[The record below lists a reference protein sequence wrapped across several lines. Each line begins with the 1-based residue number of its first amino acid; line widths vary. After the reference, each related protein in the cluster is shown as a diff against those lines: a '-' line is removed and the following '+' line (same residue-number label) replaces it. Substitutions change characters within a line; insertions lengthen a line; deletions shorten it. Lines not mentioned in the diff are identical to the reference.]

1 MQTATE
7 QEYLNTITPPA
18 QRTFVASGDTVIRNF
33 DISFSDIPAEGEKRQ
48 FTIVGSNGAQFK
60 LEVKD
65 NATGFYYN
73 FTTNAFQADKASLES
88 VIGITYYTG
97 YIHFPNTVTTDAVN
111 GAVSSGAKVVMD
123 TAVANKMAVGDR
135 VTGNAALDA
144 AVITVAALNPDGD
157 NANEFALSSA
167 IVIADDE
174 LLSFSGDDQYDI
186 YLYALPGTEH
196 DNYNEVRFGDGT
208 IDLNSSHG
216 SNSLMMQKVIYQY
229 AKVLLTISGYSPN
242 GLITFT
248 NTAKTLSID
257 RGNNVLTPFSFSFTS
272 QVTAA
277 FRILKQPSAM
287 DILSFVTPTVGAAPE
302 LLPGENQY
310 PSVTGTDTVNGAVTS
325 GTSVT
330 MDTAVASTMKVGD
343 RITGNTALNAATV
356 TVVSLDSTNVFTMS
370 EAIALADELSLSFS
384 NQMNYQ
390 WPVDSVL
397 GISEGMIVVPGSI
410 VATNTTIKN
419 YEDSITIFQN
429 TKKQEKIIKNKK
441 LSITTKSQKPT
452 IVKGL
457 TTVQTGSIIFNQPQ
471 LLTLAGNSLKIGGYG
486 EEQIF
491 NIHGWDIRFRDLAI
505 TLEAPTTTTTEAT
518 SAHAVI
524 AVADREG
531 VINNVSRVRGIGI
544 DASAQNPLITSG
556 GGADGAGDWTM
567 DTTQTLENGITLT
580 IENTGRIATIT
591 GSLEV
596 LKAGTSSPTLRF
608 DIEKLVSTSA

>member
-1 MQTATE
+1 
-7 QEYLNTITPPA
+7 
-18 QRTFVASGDTVIRNF
+18 
-33 DISFSDIPAEGEKRQ
+33 
-48 FTIVGSNGAQFK
+48 
-60 LEVKD
+60 
-65 NATGFYYN
+65 
-73 FTTNAFQADKASLES
+73 
-88 VIGITYYTG
+88 
-97 YIHFPNTVTTDAVN
+97 
-111 GAVSSGAKVVMD
+111 
-123 TAVANKMAVGDR
+123 
-135 VTGNAALDA
+135 
-144 AVITVAALNPDGD
+144 
-157 NANEFALSSA
+157 
-167 IVIADDE
+167 
-174 LLSFSGDDQYDI
+174 
-186 YLYALPGTEH
+186 
-196 DNYNEVRFGDGT
+196 
-208 IDLNSSHG
+208 
-216 SNSLMMQKVIYQY
+216 
-229 AKVLLTISGYSPN
+229 
-242 GLITFT
+242 
-248 NTAKTLSID
+248 
-257 RGNNVLTPFSFSFTS
+257 
-272 QVTAA
+272 
-277 FRILKQPSAM
+277 
-287 DILSFVTPTVGAAPE
+287 
-302 LLPGENQY
+302 
-310 PSVTGTDTVNGAVTS
+310 
-325 GTSVT
+325 
-330 MDTAVASTMKVGD
+330 
-343 RITGNTALNAATV
+343 
-356 TVVSLDSTNVFTMS
+356 
-370 EAIALADELSLSFS
+370 
-384 NQMNYQ
+384 
-390 WPVDSVL
+390 
-397 GISEGMIVVPGSI
+397 MIVVPGSI